1 MYHVIFLNNLE
12 EYSRLD
18 LNQKPSKNFL
28 AKCGKSGYQ
37 IVCIFEDGLLK
48 TSCEPYE
55 AHEAQILELYRDL
68 MQEKSIDLFN

>member
-1 MYHVIFLNNLE
+1 ME

-28 AKCGKSGYQ
+28 TKCGKTGYQ

-48 TSCEPYE
+48 NKYE
-55 AHEAQILELYRDL
+55 SYESHVEQILELYRDL
-68 MQEKSIDLFN
+68 AQEPPVDLIS

>member
-28 AKCGKSGYQ
+28 GKCGKSGYQ

-48 TSCEPYE
+48 TSYEPYE